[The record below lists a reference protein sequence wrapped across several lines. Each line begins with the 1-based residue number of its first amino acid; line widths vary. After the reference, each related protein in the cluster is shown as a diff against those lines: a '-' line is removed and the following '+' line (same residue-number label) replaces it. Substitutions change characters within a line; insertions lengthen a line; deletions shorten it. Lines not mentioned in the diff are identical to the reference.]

1 MYLRPIEK
9 ITPNG
14 EAVGVNW
21 TRKMICLALA
31 TTCISPA
38 AILAATTQADVPLK
52 SPIRRT
58 NVSGCRNEIRRLIA
72 TRLIRLNFRSM
83 AILAMLGLSA
93 LNLLPKA
100 YGQTSAPA
108 KQWSQRVADSAI
120 ARWPAGNLSKDG
132 AAPVWQYEEGTLLE
146 GMDAVWYGSA
156 SKAYF
161 SYIKQAVDN
170 LIATDGTIPSYR
182 IEEHSLDQVL
192 MGRQLLLLYRVTLD
206 KKYYEAAKLLRKQ
219 LAEQPRT
226 HAGGFWHK
234 QRYPEQMW
242 LDGLYMAEPFYA
254 EYAKTFQ
261 EPEDFDDIAKQFSVI
276 EEHARDPKTGLL
288 YHAWDESHEQQWSDK
303 QTGLSK
309 IFWARGIG
317 WYAMALTDTIGDLP
331 QGSAGR
337 AQLIGILNRLAAA
350 IQRYQDP
357 KTGLWYEVVDR
368 PQEKDNYLESSASCM
383 FVYALDKG
391 VRLGYLPVSYQ
402 AVAKR
407 GYDGILSHF
416 VQQNP
421 DGSYSVTR
429 IVKGIGLGGEPYR
442 DGSYDYYVHSDVVT
456 DDPKGVGAFLLA
468 SSEAEMA
475 NTALLG
481 RGNTVLIDAWFNSQ
495 KRQNALGQTEIFHYK
510 WDDLA
515 NSGFSFFAHIFRSY
529 GVKTDTLD
537 EAPTLK
543 TLSRA
548 QIYIIAS
555 PDIPSKNPAPNYVNS
570 TDVEQ
575 VADWVRQ
582 GGVLVLM
589 ENDAANAEFDHFNH
603 LSEPFG
609 IHFNA
614 VIKNQVPGSEFEK
627 GAVPAPADGKLFL
640 VPHKFYMKEIC
651 TITASAPARP
661 VLTLKGDTV
670 MAVAKYGRGT
680 VYAVVD
686 PWLYNEYTDGRRL
699 PMEYDNYA
707 GGKELVRWLIEQVP
721 PRH

>member
-1 MYLRPIEK
+1 LFVPRLILP
-9 ITPNG
+9 
-14 EAVGVNW
+14 
-21 TRKMICLALA
+21 
-31 TTCISPA
+31 SQ
-38 AILAATTQADVPLK
+38 AILAILCLCAFNL
-52 SPIRRT
+52 
-58 NVSGCRNEIRRLIA
+58 RLE
-72 TRLIRLNFRSM
+72 
-83 AILAMLGLSA
+83 
-93 LNLLPKA
+93 A
-100 YGQTSAPA
+100 YGQTSTPP
-108 KQWSQRVADSAI
+108 KPWSQRIADSAI
-120 ARWPAGNLSKDG
+120 ARWPDGNLSKDG
-132 AAPVWQYEEGTLLE
+132 APAVWQYEEGTLLE

-156 SKAYF
+156 SKTYF
-161 SYIKQAVDN
+161 SYIKHAVDN
-170 LIATDGTIPSYR
+170 LLATDGSIPSYR

-206 KKYYEAAKLLRKQ
+206 KKYYQAAKLLRKQ

-226 HAGGFWHK
+226 NAGGFWHK

-261 EPEDFDDIAKQFSVI
+261 EPADFDDIARQFSVI
-276 EEHARDPKTGLL
+276 EEHVRDPKTGLL

-303 QTGLSK
+303 QTWQSK

-317 WYAMALTDTIGDLP
+317 WYAMALTDTIGYLP
-331 QGSAGR
+331 EPSPAR
-337 AQLIGILNRLAAA
+337 AQLIAILNRLAAA

-391 VRLGYLPVSYQ
+391 VRLGYLPVPYQ

-421 DGSYSVTR
+421 DGIYSITR

-442 DGSYDYYVHSDVVT
+442 DGSYNYYVHSDVVT

-475 NTALLG
+475 KTALLG
-481 RGNTVLIDAWFNSQ
+481 RGDTVLIDAWFNSQ
-495 KRQNALGQTEIFHYK
+495 KRQNAAGQTELFHYK
-510 WDDLA
+510 WDDMA
-515 NSGFSFFAHIFRSY
+515 NSGFSFFGHVFRSY

-537 EAPTLK
+537 QPPTLK
-543 TLSRA
+543 ALSRA
-548 QIYIIAS
+548 QIYVIAS

-575 VADWVRQ
+575 VADWVKQ

-603 LSEPFG
+603 LSDHFG

-614 VIKNQVPGSEFEK
+614 VIKNQVTGSEFEM

-640 VPHKFYMKEIC
+640 DPHRFYMKEIC
-651 TITASAPARP
+651 TITASAPAAS

-680 VYAVVD
+680 VYAVAD
-686 PWLYNEYTDGRRL
+686 PWLYNEYTDGRKL
-699 PMEYDNYA
+699 PLEYDNYA
-707 GGKELVRWLIEQVP
+707 GGKELVRWLIEQAP
-721 PRH
+721 ARQ